1 MIETSSNYRQ
11 NRLQS
16 VGFSDFWVNFGK
28 IHVVFCGLH
37 PGPSATLKALRLD
50 PCHQPQDIAPAEDA
64 VGAAIEPKK
73 TCCGFGGCQCL
84 EEHVGGASV
93 MGDLQARWMV
103 SSWKIRK

>member
-1 MIETSSNYRQ
+1 MIETSSNYRL

-16 VGFSDFWVNFGK
+16 VGFSVFWVNFGN

-64 VGAAIEPKK
+64 VDAAIEQKKHAVDLGAANALRNMWGVPLSWGIPKLA
-73 TCCGFGGCQCL
+73 G
-84 EEHVGGASV
+84 
-93 MGDLQARWMV
+93 W
-103 SSWKIRK
+103 